1 MQFLIDIMLLLVY
14 AFLTLLVFAW
24 VWRFWLLFANQR
36 HQSNID
42 WIMLE
47 IKLPRDIFKSPL
59 AMENVLT
66 SLMHSSGVPVWWKRK
81 ILGNLP
87 IFSSLEIAS
96 IEGTIHFYFRVL
108 RRFKNIVES
117 NLYAQYPGIEIS
129 EAEDYTKLMH
139 YHHLSEDTEMWAMY
153 YPLGKKFA
161 PTNPANGKPYSKSG
175 SDEPKNDN
183 DVYKMNADYLP
194 IKTYVDF
201 GLDRD
206 PKEEFKVDPLVPLL
220 EFMGSIGKGEHVWY
234 QVLVQDESNF
244 NGQKF
249 PQMYLNEKTHDH
261 WSLADLANE
270 RKKQIRK
277 IKKVKK
283 GDYVYDEN
291 GIPRE
296 TTVPKK
302 DGTGSEVKAMMYV
315 DEREIQERKESQL
328 TVDEKDEIE
337 KINLK
342 MSKPIVRASVRLI
355 YIAKKEVFNPAY
367 ISSTFNVMK
376 NYNGG
381 GDILN
386 FFVTAPVDDYDFPW
400 QDWDKKRAPWRKEE
414 WFEEYVEREA
424 FHIHFEDRPLLE
436 KWEDRAF
443 WYFPL
448 KTRKMWRMMYEG
460 FLHPFGHPVSNKI
473 FCANLEEIATIYHFP
488 GQTASIPTLPRIDS
502 AKSVA
507 PTNLPQ

>member
-14 AFLTLLVFAW
+14 AFITLLVFAW
-24 VWRFWLLFANQR
+24 VWRFWLLYANQK
-36 HQSNID
+36 HQSKID

-47 IKLPRDIFKSPL
+47 IKLPREIFKSPL

-66 SLMHSSGVPVWWKRK
+66 SLMHSSGIPVWWKRK

-96 IEGTIHFYFRVL
+96 IEGTIHFYFRVQ
-108 RRFKNIVES
+108 RRFRNLVES
-117 NLYAQYPGIEIS
+117 NLYAQYPGIEIV
-129 EAEDYTKLMH
+129 EAEDYTKLIH
-139 YHHLSEDTEMWAMY
+139 YHHLSEDVETWSMY
-153 YPLGKKFA
+153 YPLGKKFN
-161 PTNPANGKPYSKSG
+161 PTNPETGQPFDDPKKPGKKYQ
-175 SDEPKNDN
+175 
-183 DVYKMNADYLP
+183 MNADYLP

-206 PKEEFKVDPLVPLL
+206 PKEEFKVDPMVPLL
-220 EFMGSIGKGEHVWY
+220 EFMGSIGKGEHIWY

-244 NGQKF
+244 NGEKA
-249 PQMYLNEKTHDH
+249 PKMYVNEITHEH
-261 WSLADLANE
+261 LSLVDLANE

-315 DEREIQERKESQL
+315 DEREIQEKKESQL
-328 TVDEKDEIE
+328 TIDEKDEIE

-342 MSKPIVRASVRLI
+342 LSKPIVRVIVRII
-355 YIAKKEVFNPAY
+355 YTAKKEVFNPSY
-367 ISSTFNVMK
+367 ISNTFNVMK
-376 NYNGG
+376 NYNGAG
-381 GDILN
+381 ADRNN
-386 FFVTAPVDDYDFPW
+386 FSISPCDNYDFPW
-400 QDWDKKRAPWRKEE
+400 ENWLNRRTPWRKEE
-414 WFEEYVEREA
+414 RFEEYVEREG
-424 FHIHFEDRPLLE
+424 FHIHVKSRESLD

-443 WYFPL
+443 WYFPM

-460 FLHPFGHPVSNKI
+460 FLHPFEHPTSEEI
-473 FCANLEEIATIYHFP
+473 ICLNLEELATIFHFP
-488 GQTASIPTLPRIDS
+488 GQTASVPTLPRIDS

>member
-24 VWRFWLLFANQR
+24 CWRFWLLYANQK
-36 HQSNID
+36 HQAKID

-47 IKLPRDIFKSPL
+47 VKLPRDIFKSPL
-59 AMENVLT
+59 AMENALT
-66 SLMHSSGVPVWWKRK
+66 SLVHSSGVPVWWKRK

-96 IEGTIHFYFRVL
+96 IEGTIHFYFRVQ
-108 RRFKNIVES
+108 RRFRNIVES
-117 NLYAQYPGIEIS
+117 NLYAQYPGIEII
-129 EAEDYTKLMH
+129 EAEDYTKLIH
-139 YHHLSEDTEMWAMY
+139 YHHLSQDVETWSMY
-153 YPLGKKFA
+153 YPLVKMWT
-161 PTNPANGKPYSKSG
+161 PTNPETGKPWNGSSPGKSYQM
-175 SDEPKNDN
+175 K
-183 DVYKMNADYLP
+183 ADYLP

-206 PKEEFKVDPLVPLL
+206 PKEEFKVDPMVPLL
-220 EFMGSIGKGEHVWY
+220 EFMGSIGKGEYVWY

-244 NGQKF
+244 NGVKF
-249 PQMYLNEKTHDH
+249 PEMYVNEKTHEH
-261 WSLADLANE
+261 WSLANLANQ

-283 GDYVYDEN
+283 DDPVYDEN

-296 TTVPKK
+296 INVPKA
-302 DGTGSEVKAMMYV
+302 DGSGSEVKRMTYV
-315 DEREIQERKESQL
+315 DEREIQEKKESQL
-328 TVDEKDEIE
+328 TIDEKDEIE

-342 MSKPIVRASVRLI
+342 LSKPIMRVIVRVI
-355 YIAKKEVFNPAY
+355 YTAKKEVFNPSY
-367 ISSTFNVMK
+367 IANTFNIMK
-376 NYNGG
+376 NYNGAG
-381 GDILN
+381 ADRNAFSI
-386 FFVTAPVDDYDFPW
+386 APCDDYDFPW
-400 QDWDKKRAPWRKEE
+400 QDPDKKRAPWRKEE
-414 WFEEYVEREA
+414 RFEEYVEREG
-424 FHIHFEDRPLLE
+424 FHIHFEERDFLE
-436 KWEDRAF
+436 KWEDRTF

-460 FLHPFGHPVSNKI
+460 FLHPFSHPVSKEIICLNM
-473 FCANLEEIATIYHFP
+473 EELATIFHFP
-488 GQTASIPTLPRIDS
+488 GQTASVPTLPRIDS

>member
-1 MQFLIDIMLLLVY
+1 MQFLIDILLLVVY
-14 AFLTLLVFAW
+14 AFFTLLVFAW
-24 VWRFWLLFANQR
+24 CWRFWLLYAQQK
-36 HQSNID
+36 HQSKID
-42 WIMLE
+42 WMMLE
-47 IKLPRDIFKSPL
+47 IKLPREINKSPL
-59 AMENVLT
+59 AMENALT
-66 SLMHSSGVPVWWKRK
+66 SLIHSSGVPVWWKRK

-96 IEGTIHFYFRVL
+96 IEGTIHFYFRVQ
-108 RRFKNIVES
+108 RRFKNVVES
-117 NLYAQYPGIEIS
+117 NLYAQYPGIEIV
-129 EAEDYTKLMH
+129 EAEDYTKLIH
-139 YHHLSEDTEMWAMY
+139 YHHLSEDVEMWGMF
-153 YPLGKKFA
+153 YPLVKSWT
-161 PTNPANGKPYSKSG
+161 PTDEKGKPWP
-175 SDEPKNDN
+175 DPKKKGED
-183 DVYKMNADYLP
+183 YKMRADYLP

-249 PQMYLNEKTHDH
+249 PKMYLNAMNHEH
-261 WSLADLANE
+261 WSFADLGNE

-283 GDYVYDEN
+283 DDPVYDEN

-302 DGTGSEVKAMMYV
+302 DGSGSEVRAMVYV
-315 DEREIQERKESQL
+315 DNREIQEKKESQL
-328 TVDEKDEIE
+328 TIDEKDEIE

-342 MSKPIVRASVRLI
+342 VSKPIVSVSVRI
-355 YIAKKEVFNPAY
+355 VYVAKKEKFNPSY
-367 ISSTFNVMK
+367 IANTFNVMK

-381 GDILN
+381 GNSLN
-386 FFVTAPVDDYDFPW
+386 AFSTVPVDDYDFPW
-400 QDWDKKRAPWRKEE
+400 QNWQNKRAPWRKEE

-424 FHIHFEDRPLLE
+424 FHIHAGEREELE

-460 FLHPFGHPVSNKI
+460 FLHPFDHPVSIKLS
-473 FCANLEEIATIYHFP
+473 CMNLEEVATIYHFP
-488 GQTASIPTLPRIDS
+488 GAMASVPNLPRIDS